1 MMYPVDPKML
11 IQMIRQGQNP
21 QQIMLNL
28 LEQQA
33 SSTPLGK
40 NLIDLAKQ
48 NKTAEIE
55 QIARNLARERGIDY
69 DKEFNAFKQ
78 KLGLK

>member
-1 MMYPVDPKML
+1 ML
-11 IQMIRQGQNP
+11 QVNPIDVMSMIRKGQNP

-28 LEQQA
+28 LEQEA

-40 NLIDLAKQ
+40 NLIELAKQ

>member
-1 MMYPVDPKML
+1 MQVNPIDIMS
-11 IQMIRQGQNP
+11 MIRNGQNP
-21 QQIMLNL
+21 QQIMLRL
-28 LEQQA
+28 LEQEA

-40 NLIDLAKQ
+40 NLIELARQ
-48 NKTAEIE
+48 NRTSDIE
-55 QIARNLARERGIDY
+55 RIARNLAKERGIDY

>member
-1 MMYPVDPKML
+1 MQVNPIDIMS
-11 IQMIRQGQNP
+11 MIRKGQNP

-28 LEQQA
+28 LEEQA

-40 NLIDLAKQ
+40 NLIELAKQ
-48 NKTAEIE
+48 NRTSEIE
-55 QIARNLARERGIDY
+55 QIARNLAKERGIDY

>member
-1 MMYPVDPKML
+1 MMQVNPIDIMS
-11 IQMIRQGQNP
+11 MIRQGQNP

>member
-1 MMYPVDPKML
+1 MQVNPIDIMS
-11 IQMIRQGQNP
+11 MIRNGQNP
-21 QQIMLNL
+21 QQIMLRL
-28 LEQQA
+28 LEQEA

-40 NLIDLAKQ
+40 NLIELAKQ
-48 NKTAEIE
+48 NRSSDIE
-55 QIARNLARERGIDY
+55 RIARNLAKERGIDY

>member
-1 MMYPVDPKML
+1 MPVNPIDIMS
-11 IQMIRQGQNP
+11 MIRQGQNP

>member
-1 MMYPVDPKML
+1 ML
-11 IQMIRQGQNP
+11 QVNPIDVMSMIRQGQNP

-28 LEQQA
+28 LEQEA

-40 NLIDLAKQ
+40 NLIELAKQ

>member
-1 MMYPVDPKML
+1 MSVNPIEIMSL
-11 IQMIRQGQNP
+11 IRKGQNP
-21 QQIMLNL
+21 QQIMLSL

-40 NLIDLAKQ
+40 NLIELARQ
-48 NKTAEIE
+48 NKTSEIE
-55 QIARNLARERGIDY
+55 KIARNIARERGIDY

>member
-1 MMYPVDPKML
+1 MQLNPIDIMS
-11 IQMIRQGQNP
+11 MIRQGQNP

>member
-1 MMYPVDPKML
+1 ML
-11 IQMIRQGQNP
+11 QVNPIDVMSMIRQGQNP

-28 LEQQA
+28 LEKEA

-40 NLIDLAKQ
+40 NLIELAKQ
-48 NKTAEIE
+48 NKTSEIE
-55 QIARNLARERGIDY
+55 QIARNLAKEKGIDY